1 MIRRLHRKYALVL
14 GALGAVALVVG
25 LKLGARALGW
35 EVLSLNPLLS
45 GIVAAD
51 VFLMGFLL
59 TGVLTDYKESERLP
73 GEIAASLEV
82 FFDEASTL
90 YERTQDEAAFQFLT
104 FIQALGESIH
114 DWFYKKERTNT
125 LMDRLSELNRFF
137 FALDPLAQSGTIQRL
152 KQEQQTL
159 RRTIIRIHTIRETT
173 FVSAG
178 YLIAEWT
185 TAVVALALV
194 LSKVGPFFESMFI
207 VGVIIFLLSYLI
219 LLIRDL
225 ENPFA
230 YYDEHSSADVS
241 LKPLENS
248 IARIKTRRES
258 ASAHNEKV
266 A

>member
-125 LMDRLSELNRFF
+125 
-137 FALDPLAQSGTIQRL
+137 
-152 KQEQQTL
+152 
-159 RRTIIRIHTIRETT
+159 
-173 FVSAG
+173 
-178 YLIAEWT
+178 
-185 TAVVALALV
+185 
-194 LSKVGPFFESMFI
+194 
-207 VGVIIFLLSYLI
+207 
-219 LLIRDL
+219 
-225 ENPFA
+225 
-230 YYDEHSSADVS
+230 
-241 LKPLENS
+241 
-248 IARIKTRRES
+248 
-258 ASAHNEKV
+258 
-266 A
+266 